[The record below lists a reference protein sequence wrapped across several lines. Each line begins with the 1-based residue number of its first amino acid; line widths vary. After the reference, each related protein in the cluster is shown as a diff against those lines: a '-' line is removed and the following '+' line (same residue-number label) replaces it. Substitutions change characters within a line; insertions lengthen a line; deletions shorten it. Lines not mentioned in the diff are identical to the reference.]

1 VSSTNQSPIAAP
13 SPCQEEAQQLLSLVS
28 ALRSKL
34 LKAQSALATFKRGEK
49 KTVEQCMELVGTGE
63 GRLNLEQVLAKTPFP
78 HYQAVPGEA
87 GVLIRIEADGS
98 RSRGEFVGRTFH
110 PLVSV

>member
-1 VSSTNQSPIAAP
+1 MSSTNQSPIAAP
-13 SPCQEEAQQLLSLVS
+13 SSSQEEAQQLSLVS

-34 LKAQSALATFKRGEK
+34 LKAQSALATFKRGGK
-49 KTVEQCMELVGTGE
+49 KTVKECLEVVGTGK
-63 GRLNLEQVLAKTPFP
+63 GRLDLEQVLAKTPFP
-78 HYQAVPGEA
+78 HYQAVPGEP

>member
-13 SPCQEEAQQLLSLVS
+13 APSQEEAQQLLSLVS

-49 KTVEQCMELVGTGE
+49 KTVEECMELVATGE

-78 HYQAVPGEA
+78 HYQAVPGKP
-87 GVLIRIEADGS
+87 GVLIRIEADGTQ
-98 RSRGEFVGRTFH
+98 SRGEFVGRTFRR
-110 PLVSV
+110 LVPV